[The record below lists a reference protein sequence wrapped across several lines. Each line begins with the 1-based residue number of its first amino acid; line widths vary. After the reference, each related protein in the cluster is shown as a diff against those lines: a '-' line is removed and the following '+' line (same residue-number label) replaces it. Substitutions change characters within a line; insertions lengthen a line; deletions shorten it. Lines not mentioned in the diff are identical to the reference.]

1 MTGAPLTAPTAPR
14 LLRLHV
20 RNYRVLRDVVLKELT
35 PLTAL
40 LGPNGSGKST
50 LFDVFAFL
58 KQCFEDGLVR
68 AWRDRW
74 RFRELRTRGV
84 EEPIYIAVKYRERRQ
99 APLLTY
105 ELTINEEGGAPVVLR
120 ERLAWSRAGVA
131 GRPRYVLDYER
142 GTGRVWVEE
151 KQGYETETLTSPAT
165 IAVNAL
171 GQFARHPQVS
181 GLLDFITGWH
191 LSYLST
197 HDARGLPDEGPQEH
211 LSSTGDNLANFI
223 QYLEETHPDRLRQI
237 LAVLVRRIPR
247 LAQVVP
253 EPTGDGRLQLTF
265 RDEPFSEAVKARWV
279 SDGTL
284 KMLAYLSVLHDP
296 APPPF
301 LGIEEPES
309 FLHPRLQPEL
319 AEECRRA
326 TGHTQLLMT
335 THSADILQGFA
346 PKEVRVLYR
355 GVDGCTRAVRAQ
367 DIPGIPEH
375 VAQGASLGR
384 LWREGHF
391 GVGDPLAAGGLPTL
405 SGLAAK

>member
-1 MTGAPLTAPTAPR
+1 MIHTSTTVPPR
-14 LLRLHV
+14 LTWLRV
-20 RNYRVLRDVVLKELT
+20 RNFRALRDVELRDLT
-35 PLTAL
+35 PLTVL
-40 LGPNGSGKST
+40 LGPNGAGKST

-84 EEPIYIAVKYRERRQ
+84 EEPISIELKYREHPQ
-99 APLLTY
+99 ASLLTY
-105 ELTINEEGGAPVVLR
+105 ELTIDEKGGVPVLAR
-120 ERLAWSRAGVA
+120 ERLAWSRKGIA
-131 GRPRYVLDYER
+131 GRPRYVLDYAQ
-142 GTGRVWVEE
+142 GVGRVYVEE
-151 KQGYETETLTSPAT
+151 KGGYETAPLTSPST

-171 GQFARHPQVS
+171 GRFAKHPQVAA
-181 GLLDFITGWH
+181 LLDFITGWH

-211 LSSTGDNLANFI
+211 LASTGDNLANVI
-223 QYLEETHPDRLRQI
+223 QYLEETHPERLQEI

-247 LAQVVP
+247 LAEVVP

-284 KMLAYLSVLHDP
+284 KMLAYLTVLHDP
-296 APPPF
+296 MPPPF
-301 LGIEEPES
+301 LGVEEPENY
-309 FLHPRLQPEL
+309 LHPRLQPEL
-319 AEECRRA
+319 TEECRGA
-326 TGHTQLLMT
+326 TGHTQLFLT
-335 THSADILQGFA
+335 THSADIVHGLD

-355 GVDGCTRAVRAQ
+355 GVDGYTRAVCAQ
-367 DIPGIPEH
+367 DIPGIPEQ

-391 GVGDPLAAGGLPTL
+391 GVGDPLTAGGLPTL
-405 SGLAAK
+405 PTLGAK